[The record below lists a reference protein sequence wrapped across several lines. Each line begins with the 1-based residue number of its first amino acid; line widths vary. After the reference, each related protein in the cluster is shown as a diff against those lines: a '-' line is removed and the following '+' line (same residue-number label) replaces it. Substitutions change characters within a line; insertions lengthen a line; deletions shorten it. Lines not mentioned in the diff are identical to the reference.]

1 MISVTIRISEE
12 IKEIWKRLAKKEN
25 RSLAN
30 YLARLLIREEDY
42 EKGNS
47 VTLESLNN
55 KLDLIREDTKNIKR
69 PSKQVSNENKEN
81 KGRDEL
87 QQVLDLELPD
97 TLSYEMW
104 KDWVIYLREKRK
116 NKLTVKL
123 ATEILERWQKADE
136 NGWDLDELV
145 QLAIQRKWSDAVW
158 EKHLNEERKEEKP
171 FWADAK

>member
-1 MISVTIRISEE
+1 MISVTVRIGEE

-123 ATEILERWQKADE
+123 AMAMLERWVEADD

-145 QLAIQRKWSDAVW
+145 QLAMQRGWSDAVW
-158 EKHLNEERKEEKP
+158 DQHLKEREEAKP

>member
-123 ATEILERWQKADE
+123 ATEILERWQEADE

>member
-30 YLARLLIREEDY
+30 YLARLLIREEGY

-123 ATEILERWQKADE
+123 ATEILERWQEADE

>member
-12 IKEIWKRLAKKEN
+12 IKEIWKRLANKEN

-30 YLARLLIREEDY
+30 YLARLLIREEGY

-123 ATEILERWQKADE
+123 ATEILERWQEADE

>member
-1 MISVTIRISEE
+1 MISVTIRIGEE

-30 YLARLLIREEDY
+30 YLAILLLREEDY

-69 PSKQVSNENKEN
+69 TSKPASNEKKEN
-81 KGRDEL
+81 KYRDEL

-123 ATEILERWQKADE
+123 ATEILERWKEADE

-158 EKHLNEERKEEKP
+158 EKHINEERKEEKP